1 MAKWNDLNLRRL
13 ILVWAAVAPGL
24 LVSCAPA
31 GGAAEAASVDYTLH
45 LSDPFT
51 NTAVRLDPLTLTG
64 SGDAPL
70 ADLWSADGRTAVT
83 VVAEAGRANPDPEKT
98 WIVVHDLPGGA
109 ERARFHPPVAGIIT
123 AISADGRR
131 LLWQPFPLPVGVYP
145 PPLDWYVLDT
155 AAGAVIDHVQDDDS
169 ACFRQSALLSP
180 AGDRLY
186 CLVDPALNEISGPQ
200 PLRIVYYGVNGGAD
214 PAASVTG
221 PTATVTLETRI
232 GQRPNANQTGW
243 ELLEPALALSPD
255 GATLAVVHADADRL
269 TLLDAANLSITQ
281 SLDLHSPAYN
291 LLDLLGLSARAAHAK
306 GETSGT
312 LRHAVFS
319 ADGRRLYVYSQLL
332 TRPDEPP
339 PAERG
344 LWLVDPARGR
354 VTAAAL
360 DDYQIQWVIPAP
372 DGSIFVY
379 GTADETLFAHEV
391 RETTPSLLWRLNGGT
406 LAVLAEREFSGYRG
420 GRLTVGPP

>member
-1 MAKWNDLNLRRL
+1 MKWKAL
-13 ILVWAAVAPGL
+13 ISRGLIGGWGVIVLGL
-24 LVSCAPA
+24 LVSCTPA
-31 GGAAEAASVDYTLH
+31 GGAAEAAPVDYTLI

-70 ADLWSADGRTAVT
+70 ADLWSTDGRTGIS

-98 WIVVHDLPGGA
+98 WIVIHDLAGGA
-109 ERARFHPPVAGIIT
+109 ERARFHPPVAGIISGL
-123 AISADGRR
+123 SADGRR

-145 PPLDWYVLDT
+145 PPVDWYVLDT
-155 AAGAVIDHVQDDDS
+155 AGGTVVSHVVDKDS
-169 ACFRQSALLSP
+169 ACFRQSALLAP
-180 AGDRLY
+180 DGRRLY
-186 CLVDPALNEISGPQ
+186 CLVDPALNEISGSQ
-200 PLRIVYYGVNGGAD
+200 LIRIATYDVTKPTNPTAPVGN
-214 PAASVTG
+214 PAAEVI
-221 PTATVTLETRI
+221 LETRI
-232 GQRPNANQTGW
+232 GQQPNANQTGW

-281 SLDLHSPAYN
+281 SLDLHSPVSN
-291 LLDLLGLSARAAHAK
+291 LLDLLGLSARPAHAK

-319 ADGRRLYVYSQLL
+319 ADGRRLYVYSQVL
-332 TRPDEPP
+332 TLPDEPP

-354 VTAAAL
+354 VAAAAL
-360 DDYQIQWVIPAP
+360 GDYQIQWVVPAP

-379 GTADETLFAHEV
+379 GTADDSLFAHEI
-391 RETTPSLLWRLNGGT
+391 RETSPSLLWRLDGT
-406 LAVLAEREFSGYRG
+406 TLDVLAKREFTGYRG
-420 GRLTVGPP
+420 GRTAVGPP